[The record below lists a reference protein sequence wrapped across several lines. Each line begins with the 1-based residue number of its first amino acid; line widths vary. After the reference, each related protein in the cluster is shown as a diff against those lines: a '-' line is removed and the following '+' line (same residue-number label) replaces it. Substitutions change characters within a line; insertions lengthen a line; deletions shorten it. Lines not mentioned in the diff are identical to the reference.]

1 MSEKPQRQ
9 STRLIRHSRA
19 LVTSL
24 SQGAQRLGSH
34 TAARLKAR
42 SRTQAA
48 PRYHQAPP
56 RVQWTP
62 PTRPPSS
69 SHRVLNGTTR
79 KPLVPRWLAQAGV
92 GSWAIIGVIIVI
104 SAVVF
109 AIAQATPVFVAI
121 FIALLL
127 TAILNPLTN
136 FLSRWLNRWLA
147 VFASLLAFIGTF
159 VVLMTLVIT
168 SIAGQWPNLLVE
180 VENGLVKVSDLVSHL
195 KLPFQIPI
203 NDLTHLNETL
213 MNQGKQFLASNWSGL
228 LSETVANVSSAAV
241 VASVLVLSFF
251 ITIFFCTPA
260 ARCGRGLSHS
270 FPISGER

>member
-9 STRLIRHSRA
+9 ATRLIRHSRA

-42 SRTQAA
+42 SGTQAT
-48 PRYHQAPP
+48 PRHHQAPP

-62 PTRPPSS
+62 PTRTPSS
-69 SHRVLNGTTR
+69 SRRVLNGTTR

-159 VVLMTLVIT
+159 VALMTLVIT

-241 VASVLVLSFF
+241 VASVLVLAFF
-251 ITIFFCTPA
+251 ITIFFLHC
-260 ARCGRGLSHS
+260 RR
-270 FPISGER
+270 